1 MADSILTVSDLS
13 CEAGGKTV
21 LHGLNV
27 RIERHAVTAVI
38 GPNGCGKS
46 TLLGCMCRLR
56 QPSAGEITLNGRSI
70 RTYKRKELA
79 RKMAILTQQDEF
91 PDRITVQEL
100 VEAGRF
106 AHKSFLR
113 SDDRSGKAAVKDAM
127 EITRTSEFSQRQ
139 AHTLSGG
146 ERQRVRMAMALAQE
160 PQLLLLD
167 EPGTYLDIR
176 HQLEIMDLL
185 VKLKRE
191 RQMTI
196 VIVLHDINQA
206 ALYADYTIAMKA
218 GRIQAY
224 GKTDEVITRQLV
236 EQVFD
241 LNVNEFVSSNGETVL
256 MPSGNK

>member
-21 LHGLNV
+21 LHELNLH
-27 RIERHAVTAVI
+27 IERHAVTAVI

-113 SDDRSGKAAVKDAM
+113 SDDRNGKAAVMDAM
-127 EITRTSEFSQRQ
+127 EITRTSGFSQRQ
-139 AHTLSGG
+139 VHTLSGG

-185 VKLKRE
+185 VKLKKE

-236 EQVFD
+236 ERVFD
-241 LNVNEFVSSNGETVL
+241 LNVNEFVSSDGETVL
-256 MPSGNK
+256 MPSGKK

>member
-1 MADSILTVSDLS
+1 VMGGVYAEGGGMEARRKVGDGVDVYAQGAVSEFDGAGGVFEGGAQVHAGGFKEGGAVAKPAEGVVVAGAEDDLHAGAH
-13 CEAGGKTV
+13 EAGG
-21 LHGLNV
+21 GLGE
-27 RIERHAVTAVI
+27 ERGGRPAV
-38 GPNGCGKS
+38 
-46 TLLGCMCRLR
+46 M
-56 QPSAGEITLNGRSI
+56 
-70 RTYKRKELA
+70 
-79 RKMAILTQQDEF
+79 
-91 PDRITVQEL
+91 
-100 VEAGRF
+100 
-106 AHKSFLR
+106 
-113 SDDRSGKAAVKDAM
+113 DAM

-139 AHTLSGG
+139 VHTLSGG

-241 LNVNEFVSSNGETVL
+241 LNVNEFVSSDGETVL

>member
-1 MADSILTVSDLS
+1 
-13 CEAGGKTV
+13 
-21 LHGLNV
+21 
-27 RIERHAVTAVI
+27 
-38 GPNGCGKS
+38 
-46 TLLGCMCRLR
+46 
-56 QPSAGEITLNGRSI
+56 
-70 RTYKRKELA
+70 
-79 RKMAILTQQDEF
+79 MAILTQQDEF

-139 AHTLSGG
+139 VHTLSGG

-241 LNVNEFVSSNGETVL
+241 LNVNEFVSSDGETVL

>member
-1 MADSILTVSDLS
+1 MADTILTVSNLS

-21 LHGLNV
+21 LHGLNLH
-27 RIERHAVTAVI
+27 IERQAVTAVI

-56 QPSAGEITLNGRSI
+56 QPSAGEI
-70 RTYKRKELA
+70 
-79 RKMAILTQQDEF
+79 
-91 PDRITVQEL
+91 L

-106 AHKSFLR
+106 AHKSFLH
-113 SDDRSGKAAVKDAM
+113 SDDRSGKAAVKNAM

-139 AHTLSGG
+139 VHTLSGG

-185 VKLKRE
+185 VKLKKE

-206 ALYADYTIAMKA
+206 ALYADYTVAMKD

>member
-1 MADSILTVSDLS
+1 MADTILTVSNLS

-21 LHGLNV
+21 LHGLNLH
-27 RIERHAVTAVI
+27 IERQAVTAVI

-56 QPSAGEITLNGRSI
+56 QPSAGEITLSGRSI
-70 RTYKRKELA
+70 RAYKRKELA

-106 AHKSFLR
+106 AHKSFLH
-113 SDDRSGKAAVKDAM
+113 SDDRSGKAAVKNAM

-139 AHTLSGG
+139 VHTLSGG

-176 HQLEIMDLL
+176 
-185 VKLKRE
+185 
-191 RQMTI
+191 
-196 VIVLHDINQA
+196 
-206 ALYADYTIAMKA
+206 Y
-218 GRIQAY
+218 
-224 GKTDEVITRQLV
+224 
-236 EQVFD
+236 
-241 LNVNEFVSSNGETVL
+241 
-256 MPSGNK
+256 